1 MLKKESFSK
10 QTSDNP
16 NLFCIPKET
25 INSLSYKGKR
35 TELWIALTELWI
47 ALKEYSPPTST
58 PPNNPTE
65 KNITKITI
73 TDPALR
79 TALEKFMKS
88 NYGTLILQ
96 L

>member
-1 MLKKESFSK
+1 MLKIESFSK

-16 NLFCIPKET
+16 NLFFPPKKT

-35 TELWIALTELWI
+35 TELWK
-47 ALKEYSPPTST
+47 ALKEYFPPTST
-58 PPNNPTE
+58 PPNNPPE
-65 KNITKITI
+65 KNTTKITI